1 MKSSPFM
8 LLLALG
14 LASCGAE
21 PGSGTLSIS
30 WRHLAITG
38 PMADPGT
45 PMLDETGL
53 MDLSRF
59 PMGMMARVES
69 EDLVA
74 PVVVMWPESVP
85 EEVSEQ
91 IDLELSVEAGQDRRV
106 FVDLFLA
113 EEDHPPATFASPA
126 PGASPRIVEVS
137 PGRTVTLELTLN
149 ELPRASV
156 RASWS
161 PGVEIEAVAWVDD
174 AAGVVWPSVAVADG
188 ASEAVIAADRLYW
201 PRAWLADGTRI
212 DLEEQQIRTE
222 HEGEVVDVVLE
233 LE

>member
-1 MKSSPFM
+1 MKSFPFIM
-8 LLLALG
+8 LFSLG

-21 PGSGTLSIS
+21 PESGMLSIS
-30 WRHLAITG
+30 LRHLAITG

-45 PMLDETGL
+45 PTLDETGL

-69 EDLVA
+69 EDLEA

-85 EEVSEQ
+85 EELPEE
-91 IDLELSVEAGQDRRV
+91 IDLDISVESGQNRRV
-106 FVDLFLA
+106 FVELFLA
-113 EEDHPPATFASPA
+113 EEDYPPATFASPA
-126 PGASPRIVEVS
+126 PGDSPTIVEVT
-137 PGRTVTLELTLN
+137 PGGTVTLELTLN
-149 ELPRASV
+149 ELPRANV
-156 RASWS
+156 RATWT

-188 ASEAVIAADRLYW
+188 ASEAVIAVDRLYW
-201 PRAWLADGTRI
+201 PRVWLADGTQL
-212 DLEEQQIRTE
+212 DLEEQRIRAE
-222 HEGEVVDVVLE
+222 DEGEIVDAVLE